1 MSLRLRWT
9 RMRLA
14 SSCLS
19 AVCLTAIA
27 LFAPMLLSGQGT
39 GGRIVGR
46 VIDPSGAVLGN
57 VKVTATN
64 DATGVAHD
72 SNSNDS
78 GDYTFPDLPVGT
90 YSLTFDLSGF
100 KKAVRHSITLDVNQ
114 VITLNMTMQ
123 LGATQEVVDVTSE
136 APLVETSSTQLGA
149 VVNNRSVNELPL
161 NARDTYQFLQL
172 QPGVQSQLGSSGGTF
187 YGSDSAGSVSV
198 NGGRDRANNFSV
210 NGGDANDQ
218 FVNLPTIQPTPDAIE
233 EFRVISNTFDAEYG
247 RNSGAVVNVVTKSGT
262 NQWHGNVYEYFR
274 NKVLNAQGY
283 FNTVKPQFN
292 QNQFGGTFG
301 GPIRKDRTFF
311 FTSFEG
317 RRLRQGVSGEI
328 VPIPSTQE
336 LPTVTQGGSVFA
348 GGFPLCWPGTGPNTP
363 NPCTP
368 NQINDP
374 FLANALN
381 GRPGCTAAI
390 NALGGT
396 TPAAGVSW
404 GSPYN
409 TTGPVGIFP
418 TDTNGNATVPT
429 ACMDPVA
436 VDLLRFVPAAN
447 RPDGTYQAVPTSP
460 DNQNQFTFRF
470 DHHINDHQSFSFYY
484 YFTDDAS
491 LQPFY
496 NFQASGANIPGFG
509 AKVNSRYQQF
519 NPSHTWTIS
528 NSLVNEARFT
538 YMREGQLTFQHPQNT
553 GSVQSSCTSAVAP
566 GVCFGGTSDSSAGPN
581 SIQGQLGTNPQYG
594 ITTGLPPNHTGV
606 PFVSV
611 SGGFAIGN
619 GWEGELP
626 QVGNSF
632 MWTDN
637 LTWVKGNHTFKFG
650 GDIRR
655 ARFDQTLYYNVSGEF
670 TFNSSTAN
678 SVQYNDNYPT
688 YLLGLADSYVQGS
701 AQREN
706 VRTTGVYAFAQ
717 DSWKIKPSLT
727 LNYGLRWELDTP
739 LTDVLHHVQTFR
751 PGQNTTQYPCIL
763 TSTEQTNFGATNCAD
778 AGVQPTGLVVPGDK
792 GVPNGM
798 TQTYYK
804 AFAPRVGIAYS
815 PNFTDG
821 FLGKVF
827 GANGKTSIRSGW
839 GMFYNPMEQL
849 VLEQFGAEPPFGGST
864 FLPGTFFNTP
874 FVAQN
879 GTVNPNPFNGIL
891 SPKPGTPTD
900 WASFRPMLLYGD
912 FQPHMRTQYTAQ
924 YNFTIQ
930 RELAKDI
937 VLQLGYVGS
946 QGHRLLASHDINAAN
961 PQTCLDMYNIS
972 QYYAPLLPD
981 GSPNPNANASLNSA
995 YACGPFAEDN
1005 QFILPANSIPAGF
1018 TLHMPYGSV
1027 AQYGSG
1033 NPALNLVG
1041 VRPYSSPGCDPTG
1054 APFTIK
1060 TGCPVDGVP
1069 VFTNIFAED
1078 TIAASGYNSFQA
1090 SLEKRFSHGLQL
1102 QAAYTFSK
1110 SLDWASSFEETVNPF
1125 NWKASRALSLFN
1137 SKQRFVINYVWAIPT
1152 RKFEGVKG
1160 KVLDDW
1166 QLSGIISLQ
1175 SGFPIRI
1182 QTQDDNE
1189 LISSL
1194 FFLGAGAPQMTG
1206 NTPQI
1211 LSPKVLTANDGTACT
1226 SPSTQTCA
1234 HYYLNPAQF
1243 SDPTLGTFATTP
1255 RSICCGPGEN
1265 QWDITVAKKISL
1277 DEARYFQFRADIFN
1291 LFNKTQFVNPDGNFS
1306 NTTFGQVLQAR
1317 DPRLVQFALKFYF

>member
-1 MSLRLRWT
+1 MSSLRARCFA
-9 RMRLA
+9 M
-14 SSCLS
+14 CLS
-19 AVCLTAIA
+19 AVCVSVTI
-27 LFAPMLLSGQGT
+27 FVSGPMHAQGT
-39 GGRIVGR
+39 GGRILGR
-46 VIDPSGAVLGN
+46 IADPSGAVLSGA
-57 VKVTATN
+57 KIIATN
-64 DATGVAHD
+64 DATGVTHNAV
-72 SNSNDS
+72 SNDS
-78 GDYTFPDLPVGT
+78 GDYVFPDLPVGT
-90 YSLTFDLSGF
+90 YSLTFDLTGF
-100 KKAVRHSITLDVNQ
+100 RKAIRHAIALDVNQ
-114 VITLNMTMQ
+114 VITFNMTMQ

-172 QPGVQSQLGSSGGTF
+172 QPGVQSQLGSSGSTF

-301 GPIRKDRTFF
+301 GPIKKDRTFF
-311 FTSFEG
+311 FTSYEG
-317 RRLRQGVSGEI
+317 RRIRQGVSGQI
-328 VPIPSTQE
+328 VPIPAVQE
-336 LPTVTQGGSVFA
+336 LPTAAQGGSVFA
-348 GGFPLCWPGTGPNTP
+348 GGFPTCWTGTGPGTP

-368 NQINDP
+368 NQISDP
-374 FLANALN
+374 FLASALN

-390 NALGGT
+390 NSLGGS

-404 GSPYN
+404 GSPFGSA
-409 TTGPVGIFP
+409 TPGVFP
-418 TDTNGNATVPT
+418 TDANGNATIPA

-447 RPDGTYQAVPTSP
+447 RPDGTYQAVPTSS
-460 DNQNQFTFRF
+460 DNQNQFTVRF

-484 YFTDDAS
+484 YFTDGAT

-509 AKVNSRYQQF
+509 ARVNSRYQQF

-553 GSVQSSCTSAVAP
+553 NAVQASCSSAAAQA
-566 GVCFGGTSDSSAGPN
+566 VCFNGTSDSNNGAN
-581 SIQGQLGTNPQYG
+581 SIVGQLGTNPQYG
-594 ITTGLPPNHTGV
+594 ITTGLPQNHTGV

-632 MWTDN
+632 MWTDG

-650 GDIRR
+650 GDVRR
-655 ARFDQTLYYNVSGEF
+655 SRFDQTLYYNVSGQF
-670 TFNSSTAN
+670 TFNSSTSN
-678 SVQYNDNYPT
+678 SVQYNDNYAT
-688 YLLGLADSYVQGS
+688 YLLGLADTYVQGS

-706 VRTTGVYAFAQ
+706 VRSTGVYAFAQ

-751 PGQNTTQYPCIL
+751 PGQNSTVYPCQLSPASI
-763 TSTEQTNFGATNCAD
+763 ATFQAAPYNIANPDCNNT
-778 AGVQPTGLVVPGDK
+778 GVQPTGLVVPGDK

-804 AFAPRVGIAYS
+804 AFAPRIGIAYS
-815 PNFTDG
+815 PTFSSG
-821 FLGKVF
+821 VLAKLF
-827 GANGKTSIRSGW
+827 GANGKTSIRAGW

-864 FLPGTFFNTP
+864 SLPATFFNTP
-874 FVAQN
+874 FIAQN
-879 GTVNPNPFNGIL
+879 GTVNPNPFTGIL
-891 SPKPGTPTD
+891 NPKAGTPQD
-900 WASFRPMLLYGD
+900 WSTFRPMLLYGD
-912 FQPHMRTQYTAQ
+912 FQPRMRTQYTAQ
-924 YNFTIQ
+924 YNLTVQ
-930 RELAKDI
+930 RQLAQDI

-961 PQTCLDMYNIS
+961 PQTCLDIIS
-972 QYYAPLLPD
+972 IQ
-981 GSPNPNANASLNSA
+981 GQG
-995 YACGPFAEDN
+995 ACGPFAEDSAYG
-1005 QFILPANSIPAGF
+1005 LTVPAGF
-1018 TLHMPYGSV
+1018 TFHLPNGSTV
-1027 AQYGSG
+1027 TGASG
-1033 NPALNLVG
+1033 GTPVQLVG
-1041 VRPYSSPGCDPTG
+1041 LRPYSAPNCVTNG
-1054 APFTIK
+1054 ANIGQ
-1060 TGCPVDGVP
+1060 GCPVDGVP

-1078 TIAASGYNSFQA
+1078 TIAPSSYNSLQA

-1125 NWKASRALSLFN
+1125 DYKASRALSLFN
-1137 SKQRFVINYVWAIPT
+1137 SKQRFVINYVWALPV
-1152 RKFEGVKG
+1152 RKYEGFAG
-1160 KVLDDW
+1160 KLLDDW

-1182 QTQDDNE
+1182 QTQNDNE

-1194 FFLGAGAPQMTG
+1194 FFLGAGAPQMAG
-1206 NTPQI
+1206 KSPQI
-1211 LSPKVLTANDGTACT
+1211 LNTKVLTASDGTACT
-1226 SPSTQTCA
+1226 SPTTQTCG
-1234 HYYLNPAQF
+1234 HFYLNPAQF
-1243 SDPTLGTFATTP
+1243 SDPTLGTFSTTP

-1265 QWDITVAKKISL
+1265 QWDITVSKRIAIS
-1277 DEARYFQFRADIFN
+1277 EARYFQFRADVFN

-1306 NTTFGQVLQAR
+1306 NTTFGEVLQAR